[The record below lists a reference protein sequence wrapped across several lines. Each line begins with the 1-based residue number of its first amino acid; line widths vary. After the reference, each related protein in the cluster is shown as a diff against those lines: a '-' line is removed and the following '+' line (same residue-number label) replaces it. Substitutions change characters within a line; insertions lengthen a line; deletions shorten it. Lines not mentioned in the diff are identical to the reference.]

1 VDCRRFRTA
10 VVSTLGEISM
20 KIFTASSLA
29 LVVWTGLASAQDAVG
44 PRPSPTPSDAAE
56 HERVI
61 VSSTPLGGDLF
72 EQTQSVTVLTGQE
85 LELRLEPSIGET
97 LNREPGIS
105 STYFGPG
112 ASRPVIRG
120 LGEDRIRVLQ
130 NGVTTI
136 DASQISPDHAVSAEP
151 LTIKTIDVVR
161 GPATLLY
168 GPNTVGG
175 VVNLID
181 NRIATEPL
189 QRPLMGKVDARFS
202 TAEEQRSGA
211 GLVEFQLG
219 RVVVHLDGFK
229 RSTEDIEIPASR
241 AQNGCGA
248 CSRSRKAKSSRAA
261 RCRTA
266 SATAKVARGRV
277 VRLGRRLHRRGVF
290 SFRYDLRH
298 RRRTDV
304 TIGLEQRRWDVRGAF
319 NKPFSPSR
327 RSTTSG
333 ASPTIRTRSS
343 KGRKSARSSTWK
355 ATTGAWRCCTR
366 SSGLL
371 EGGIGYQ
378 TQRTDFSR
386 SARRRSCRRSRR
398 NARRLR
404 L

>member
-1 VDCRRFRTA
+1 MHRNFDFV
-10 VVSTLGEISM
+10 LGEFSM
-20 KIFTASSLA
+20 KIFTTCASLLLLSSGVA
-29 LVVWTGLASAQDAVG
+29 RAQDAIS
-44 PRPSPTPSDAAE
+44 PRPSPTPADAAV
-56 HERVI
+56 HERVV

-181 NRIATEPL
+181 NRIRQSAC

-219 RVVVHLDGFK
+219 RIVVHLDGFK
-229 RSTEDIEIPASR
+229 RSTEDVEIPGFA
-241 AQNGCGA
+241 
-248 CSRSRKAKSSRAA
+248 RSERLR
-261 RCRTA
+261 RLTA
-266 SATAKVARGRV
+266 ARGR
-277 VRLGRRLHRRGVF
+277 
-290 SFRYDLRH
+290 
-298 RRRTDV
+298 
-304 TIGLEQRRWDVRGAF
+304 
-319 NKPFSPSR
+319 
-327 RSTTSG
+327 
-333 ASPTIRTRSS
+333 
-343 KGRKSARSSTWK
+343 
-355 ATTGAWRCCTR
+355 
-366 SSGLL
+366 
-371 EGGIGYQ
+371 
-378 TQRTDFSR
+378 
-386 SARRRSCRRSRR
+386 
-398 NARRLR
+398 
-404 L
+404 